1 MKIRNKLLIGF
12 TALMAILIVL
22 TFVSYERLHNSNQQL
37 DQMYQERYLKVRYST
52 GIRGEVNE
60 VAKVLANL
68 LLNPSNSVSTAN
80 NQLGGMVEDAERF
93 LAQVRER
100 AGSASEHQLVDR
112 VEEAWNAFEKYAE
125 RQINL
130 LSQGR
135 VEEANQY
142 RNTTGLQ
149 VQQEAMD
156 SMNALSR
163 YQDQEIDTQ
172 ITQAN
177 EQYTRAVQ
185 ITSGITIA
193 GLLLALGV
201 ILWVLPSITKGLN
214 TVNMMIASLG
224 KGHYRTVR
232 RIRVKSSDEIGQVAE
247 VLKAVSG
254 DLEEKLEVEKAY
266 LQAQKDLNWTNSNIA
281 RVPELLRGIG
291 SIRQISQMFISE
303 FAPVLGA
310 QAGAVYLIDE
320 EKHPDEIRRYGV
332 YALEE
337 TSEAGKKAYRIGEG
351 LIGQVALDERP
362 IQLEEAPG
370 DYVRITSATGHS
382 QATSIMIHPIVFEDE
397 LIGVV
402 ELASFN
408 GFSDLQ
414 KNLFTQLVSNLGV
427 ILNNVRRR
435 LRVEELL
442 RESQALTEELQVQS
456 EELQTQQ
463 EELRRSNENLEEQA
477 AALKRS
483 EELLQRQ
490 QEELEHFNTELIAKT
505 RALEEQVREV
515 EEKNDEIEQTKVQ
528 LEQQAMQLSMTSKY
542 KSEFLAN
549 MSHELRTPLNS
560 LLILSQLLSENKDG
574 NLTEKQREYAHTIY
588 MSGADLLKMIDEILD
603 LSKVDAGKM
612 DINYETVHMEDLA
625 LFTKQNFGPVA
636 SKKELG
642 LNVEFDAN
650 LPDWIYTDGHR
661 VKQILR
667 NLLSNAFKFTN
678 RGQVSLIAKKLKA
691 GEIPEYLN
699 ANQDYVSFTVQDTGI
714 GIAPDKTD
722 LIFEAFQQVD
732 GTTSRKYGGTGLGL
746 SISRELARLLGGA
759 IKVESAEG
767 VGSAFTLYLP
777 DNNAESIDHRALAEA
792 APSAESALQEAG
804 ESETRLF
811 EHRTSVMNNVDNRL
825 MGTQGSPVISRN
837 VPHPP
842 AEAAIDDDQ
851 QHITAGDK
859 VLLIIEDDVK
869 FAHILMDMARGR
881 GFKAIVALQ
890 GDKGLEMAR
899 HYLPDAIILDIQL
912 PIMDGWSILGE
923 LKSNSA
929 TRHIPVHVISVIDD
943 VKQGLMMGA
952 IAYLRKPSSKEALD
966 KAFSH
971 IESYTEQQLKR
982 LLIVED
988 DEVQRKSIIELIG
1001 HDDVAITAVSTGQD
1015 ALNELHGQRYDCMVL
1030 DLMLTDMTGFELL
1043 DRIRDDEGLN
1053 DLPIIIYTGKD
1064 LDTKEETR
1072 LRKYAESIIIKDVK
1086 SPERLLDETTLFL
1099 HRVEANLPEDKRKIL
1114 QKLHNKET
1122 LFEGKKILLVDDD
1135 IRNVFAL
1142 SSVLEGY
1149 RMEVIFAE
1157 NGREALDILEANP
1170 DIDLVLMDMMM
1181 PEMDGYEAMT
1191 RIRQMPRFEKL
1202 PIIAL
1207 TAKAMKDDRG
1217 KCIEAGASDYVKKP
1231 IQTDQLLSLMR
1242 VWLYS

>member
-12 TALMAILIVL
+12 TALMAIMIVL
-22 TFVSYERLHNSNQQL
+22 TFVSYERLNSSNKQI
-37 DQMYQERYLKVRYST
+37 DQMYQERYLKVRYTSAA
-52 GIRGEVNE
+52 RGEVNDI
-60 VAKVLANL
+60 AKVLANL
-68 LLNPSNSVSTAN
+68 LLNPNNSISAADGDLKEMQEN
-80 NQLGGMVEDAERF
+80 GERY
-93 LAQVRER
+93 LEEVRDR
-100 AGSASEHQLVDR
+100 ADSAPEHQLVDR
-112 VEEAWNAFEKYAE
+112 VNTAWEAYNAYAA
-125 RQINL
+125 RQVSL
-130 LSQGR
+130 MSQNR
-135 VEEANQY
+135 AEDANNY
-142 RNTTGLQ
+142 RNSIGLA
-149 VQQEAMD
+149 VQKEAVD
-156 SMNALSR
+156 SLNALSR
-163 YQDQEIDTQ
+163 YQDQEIDTE
-172 ITQAN
+172 IKDAN
-177 EQYTRAVQ
+177 AAYMRAVQ
-185 ITSGITIA
+185 ITVAIMIA

-201 ILWVLPSITKGLN
+201 IMWVLPSITRGLN
-214 TVNMMIASLG
+214 TVSMMITSFG
-224 KGHYRTVR
+224 KGRYRTIR
-232 RIRVKSSDEIGQVAE
+232 RIQVKSTDEIGQIASVF
-247 VLKAVSG
+247 KDVSN

-266 LQAQKDLNWTNSNIA
+266 LQAQQDQNWMSSNIA

-303 FAPVLGA
+303 FTPVLGA
-310 QAGAVYLIDE
+310 QLGVVYLIDE
-320 EKHPDEIRRYGV
+320 EKHPDELRRYGA
-332 YALEE
+332 YAFEE
-337 TSEAGKKAYRIGEG
+337 NEDVGKEVYRIGEG
-351 LIGQVALDERP
+351 LIGQAALDMTP
-362 IQLEEAPG
+362 IILEKTPE
-370 DYVRITSATGHS
+370 DYVNIGSATGAS
-382 QATSIMIHPIVFEDE
+382 RASGVMIYPVVFEDE

-402 ELASFN
+402 ELASFE
-408 GFSDLQ
+408 GFT
-414 KNLFTQLVSNLGV
+414 NLHTQLFSQLIMNLGV

-463 EELRRSNENLEEQA
+463 EELRRSNENLEEQTG
-477 AALKRS
+477 ALKRS

-515 EEKNDEIEQTKVQ
+515 EEKNDEIEKTKTQ

-574 NLTEKQREYAHTIY
+574 NLSVKQQEYAQTIY

-612 DINYETVHMEDLA
+612 DINYETVRMEELTS
-625 LFTKQNFGPVA
+625 FVQQNFGPMA
-636 SKKELG
+636 NKKELN
-642 LNVEFDAN
+642 LNIEFDSN
-650 LPDWIYTDGHR
+650 LPEWVYTDSHR

-678 RGQVSLIAKKLKA
+678 RGSVSLIGRKMKMEELP
-691 GEIPEYLN
+691 GYLN
-699 ANQDYVSFTVQDTGI
+699 TNQEYVGFTVKDTGI
-714 GIAPDKTD
+714 GIPSDKTD

-759 IKVESAEG
+759 IQVESSEG
-767 VGSAFTLYLP
+767 VGSSFTLFLP
-777 DNNAESIDHRALAEA
+777 DNHDEEVQVDDIAREAAATSEIENFGRDSQTMRSGRQTLLTPDTESISIMELPQSD
-792 APSAESALQEAG
+792 
-804 ESETRLF
+804 
-811 EHRTSVMNNVDNRL
+811 
-825 MGTQGSPVISRN
+825 SPVP
-837 VPHPP
+837 VQL
-842 AEAAIDDDQ
+842 EDDQ
-851 QHITAGDK
+851 ENLLEGDK
-859 VLLIIEDDVK
+859 ILLIIEDDVN

-890 GDKGLEMAR
+890 GDIGLEMAR
-899 HYLPDAIILDIQL
+899 QYLPDAIILDIQL
-912 PIMDGWSILGE
+912 PVMDGWAILGE
-923 LKSNSA
+923 LKSSSA

-943 VKQGLMMGA
+943 MKQGLMMGA
-952 IAYLRKPSSKEALD
+952 IAYLKKPSSKDSLD

-971 IESYTEQQLKR
+971 IESYTENQLKR

-988 DEVQRKSIIELIG
+988 DEIQRKAIIELIG
-1001 HDDVAITAVSTGQD
+1001 HDDVAITAVSTGSE
-1015 ALNELHGQRYDCMVL
+1015 ALNELHSQRYDCMVL

-1043 DRIRDDEGLN
+1043 DQIRDDQYLN
-1053 DLPIIIYTGKD
+1053 DLPIIIYTGKE
-1064 LDTKEETR
+1064 LDSKEEMK

-1099 HRVEANLPEDKRKIL
+1099 HRVEANLPEDKRRIL

-1149 RMEVIFAE
+1149 RMDVTFAE
-1157 NGREALDILEANP
+1157 NGREALEILDKNP
-1170 DIDLVLMDMMM
+1170 EIDLVLMDMMM

-1191 RIRQMPRFEKL
+1191 RIRQIPKFEKL

-1207 TAKAMKDDRG
+1207 TAKAMKEDRG

>member
-12 TALMAILIVL
+12 TALMAIMIAL
-22 TFVSYERLHNSNQQL
+22 TFVSYERLNSSNKQI
-37 DQMYQERYLKVRYST
+37 DQMYQERYLKVRFTSAA
-52 GIRGEVNE
+52 RGEVNDI
-60 VAKVLANL
+60 AKVVANL
-68 LLNPSNSVSTAN
+68 LLNPSNSVSATEAD
-80 NQLGGMVEDAERF
+80 LKEMKEKGVRYLE
-93 LAQVRER
+93 QVRDR
-100 AGSASEHQLVDR
+100 ADTATEHQLVDR
-112 VEEAWNAFEKYAE
+112 VNTAWDAYTNYAT
-125 RQINL
+125 RVINL
-130 LSQGR
+130 MSQSR
-135 VEEANQY
+135 VEDANNY
-142 RNTTGLQ
+142 RNSTGLA
-149 VQQEAMD
+149 VQKEAVD
-156 SMNALSR
+156 SLNALSR
-163 YQDQEIDTQ
+163 YQDQEIDAE
-172 ITQAN
+172 IKDAN
-177 EQYTRAVQ
+177 AAYTRAVQ
-185 ITSGITIA
+185 ITISIMVA
-193 GLLLALGV
+193 GLLLALGI
-201 ILWVLPSITKGLN
+201 ILWVLPSITRGLN
-214 TVNMMIASLG
+214 TVSMMITSFG
-224 KGHYRTVR
+224 KGRYKTIR
-232 RIRVKSSDEIGQVAE
+232 RIQIKSTDEIGQIANVFKE
-247 VLKAVSG
+247 VSN
-254 DLEEKLEVEKAY
+254 DLEEKLEIEKAY
-266 LQAQKDLNWTNSNIA
+266 VQAQQDQNWMSSNIA

-303 FAPVLGA
+303 FTPVLGA
-310 QAGAVYLIDE
+310 QLGVVYLIDE
-320 EKHPDEIRRYGV
+320 EKHPDELRRYGS
-332 YALEE
+332 YAFEE
-337 TSEAGKKAYRIGEG
+337 NGELGKEVYRIGEG
-351 LIGQVALDERP
+351 MIGQAALDMSP
-362 IQLEEAPG
+362 IVLDHTPDQ
-370 DYVRITSATGHS
+370 YVSIGSASGS
-382 QATSIMIHPIVFEDE
+382 ARAAGIMIYPVVFEDE

-402 ELASFN
+402 ELASFE
-408 GFSDLQ
+408 GFNEMHKQ
-414 KNLFTQLVSNLGV
+414 LFGQLIMNLGV

-463 EELRRSNENLEEQA
+463 EELRRSNENLEEQTD
-477 AALKRS
+477 ALKRS

-515 EEKNDEIEQTKVQ
+515 EEKNDEIEKTKTQ

-574 NLTEKQREYAHTIY
+574 NLSSKQQEYAQTIY

-612 DINYETVHMEDLA
+612 DMNYETVRLDELTG
-625 LFTKQNFGPVA
+625 FVTQNFGPMA
-636 SKKELG
+636 NKKELD
-642 LNVEFDAN
+642 LNIDFDSS
-650 LPDWIYTDGHR
+650 LPEWIYTDSHR

-678 RGQVSLIAKKLKA
+678 RGSVSLIAKRMKPEELP
-691 GEIPEYLN
+691 GYLNTNQEYLGF
-699 ANQDYVSFTVQDTGI
+699 SIKDTGI
-714 GIAPDKTD
+714 GIPPDKTD

-759 IKVESAEG
+759 IQVKSSEG
-767 VGSAFTLYLP
+767 VGSTFTLFLP
-777 DNNAESIDHRALAEA
+777 DNHEEAELAEEKATQEA
-792 APSAESALQEAG
+792 AVSSEIPQAMVHDIKPVRTPQQSILASDPEGSRVDELSPARSAEL
-804 ESETRLF
+804 TRI
-811 EHRTSVMNNVDNRL
+811 EDDVNT
-825 MGTQGSPVISRN
+825 I
-837 VPHPP
+837 
-842 AEAAIDDDQ
+842 AE
-851 QHITAGDK
+851 GDK
-859 VLLIIEDDVK
+859 TLLIIEDDVK

-881 GFKAIVALQ
+881 GFKALVALQ
-890 GDKGLEMAR
+890 GDTGLEMAR
-899 HYLPDAIILDIQL
+899 QYLPDAIILDIQL
-912 PIMDGWSILGE
+912 PVMDGWTILGE
-923 LKSNSA
+923 LKSSSV
-929 TRHIPVHVISVIDD
+929 TRHIPVHVITVVDD
-943 VKQGLMMGA
+943 MKQGLMMGA
-952 IAYLRKPSSKEALD
+952 IAYLKKPSSKDSLD

-971 IESYTEQQLKR
+971 IESYMENQLKR

-988 DEVQRKSIIELIG
+988 DEIQRKAIIELIG
-1001 HDDVAITAVSTGQD
+1001 HDDVAITAVSTGQE
-1015 ALNELHGQRYDCMVL
+1015 ALNELHSQRYDCMVL

-1043 DRIRDDEGLN
+1043 DQIRDDEYLN
-1053 DLPIIIYTGKD
+1053 DLPIIIYTGKE
-1064 LDTKEETR
+1064 LDSKEELK

-1099 HRVEANLPEDKRKIL
+1099 HRVEANLPEDKRRIL

-1149 RMEVIFAE
+1149 RMDVTFAE
-1157 NGREALDILEANP
+1157 NGREALEALEKNP
-1170 DIDLVLMDMMM
+1170 EFDLVLMDMMM

-1191 RIRQMPRFEKL
+1191 RIRQNPKFDKL

-1207 TAKAMKDDRG
+1207 TAKAMKEDRG

>member
-12 TALMAILIVL
+12 TALMAIMIVL
-22 TFVSYERLHNSNQQL
+22 TFVSYERLNSSNKQI
-37 DQMYQERYLKVRYST
+37 DQMYQERYLKVRYTSAT
-52 GIRGEVNE
+52 RGEVNDI
-60 VAKVLANL
+60 AKVLANL
-68 LLNPSNSVSTAN
+68 LLNPNNSISAADGDLKEM
-80 NQLGGMVEDAERF
+80 QKKGEGYLEE
-93 LAQVRER
+93 VRDR
-100 AGSASEHQLVDR
+100 ADSAPEHQLVDR
-112 VEEAWNAFEKYAE
+112 VNTAWEAYNAYAE
-125 RQINL
+125 RQVSL
-130 LSQGR
+130 MSQNR
-135 VEEANQY
+135 AEDANNY
-142 RNTTGLQ
+142 RNSIGLA
-149 VQQEAMD
+149 VQKEAVD
-156 SMNALSR
+156 SLNALSR
-163 YQDQEIDTQ
+163 YQDQEIDTE
-172 ITQAN
+172 IKDAN
-177 EQYTRAVQ
+177 AAYMRAVQ
-185 ITSGITIA
+185 ITVAIMIA

-201 ILWVLPSITKGLN
+201 IMWVLPSITRGLN
-214 TVNMMIASLG
+214 TVSMMITSFG
-224 KGHYRTVR
+224 KGRYRTIR
-232 RIRVKSSDEIGQVAE
+232 RIQVKSTDEIGQIASVF
-247 VLKAVSG
+247 KDVSN
-254 DLEEKLEVEKAY
+254 DLEEKLEIEKAY
-266 LQAQKDLNWTNSNIA
+266 LQAQQDQNWMSSNIA

-303 FAPVLGA
+303 FTPVLGA
-310 QAGAVYLIDE
+310 QLGVVYLIDE
-320 EKHPDEIRRYGV
+320 EKHPDELRRYGA
-332 YALEE
+332 YAFEE
-337 TSEAGKKAYRIGEG
+337 NEDVGKEVYRIGEG
-351 LIGQVALDERP
+351 LIGQAALDMTP
-362 IQLEEAPG
+362 IILEKTPE
-370 DYVRITSATGHS
+370 DYVNIGSATGS
-382 QATSIMIHPIVFEDE
+382 SRASGVMIYPVVFEDE

-402 ELASFN
+402 ELASFE
-408 GFSDLQ
+408 GFT
-414 KNLFTQLVSNLGV
+414 NLHTQLFSQLIMNLGV

-463 EELRRSNENLEEQA
+463 EELRRSNENLEEQTG
-477 AALKRS
+477 ALKRS

-515 EEKNDEIEQTKVQ
+515 EEKNDEIEKTKTQ

-574 NLTEKQREYAHTIY
+574 NLSVKQQEYAQTIY

-612 DINYETVHMEDLA
+612 DINYETVRMEELTS
-625 LFTKQNFGPVA
+625 FVQQNFGPMA
-636 SKKELG
+636 NKKELN
-642 LNVEFDAN
+642 LNIEFDSN
-650 LPDWIYTDGHR
+650 LPEWVYTDSHR

-678 RGQVSLIAKKLKA
+678 RGSVSLIGRKMKMEELP
-691 GEIPEYLN
+691 GYLN
-699 ANQDYVSFTVQDTGI
+699 TNQEYVGFTVKDTGI
-714 GIAPDKTD
+714 GIPSDKTD

-759 IKVESAEG
+759 IQVESSEG
-767 VGSAFTLYLP
+767 VGSSFTLFLP
-777 DNNAESIDHRALAEA
+777 DNHEEEVQVDDAAREAAAASEIESFGRESHTMRSGRQTLLTPDTESISIMELPQSD
-792 APSAESALQEAG
+792 
-804 ESETRLF
+804 
-811 EHRTSVMNNVDNRL
+811 
-825 MGTQGSPVISRN
+825 SPVP
-837 VPHPP
+837 VQL
-842 AEAAIDDDQ
+842 EDDQ
-851 QHITAGDK
+851 ENLLEGDK
-859 VLLIIEDDVK
+859 ILLIIEDDVN

-890 GDKGLEMAR
+890 GDIGLEMAR
-899 HYLPDAIILDIQL
+899 QYLPDAIILDIQL
-912 PIMDGWSILGE
+912 PVMDGWAILGE
-923 LKSNSA
+923 LKSSSA

-943 VKQGLMMGA
+943 MKQGLMMGA
-952 IAYLRKPSSKEALD
+952 IAYLKKPSSKDSLD

-971 IESYTEQQLKR
+971 IESYTENQLKR

-988 DEVQRKSIIELIG
+988 DEIQRKAIIELIG
-1001 HDDVAITAVSTGQD
+1001 HDDVAITAVSTGSE
-1015 ALNELHGQRYDCMVL
+1015 ALNELHSQRYDCMVL

-1043 DRIRDDEGLN
+1043 DQIRDDQYLN
-1053 DLPIIIYTGKD
+1053 DLPIIIYTGKE
-1064 LDTKEETR
+1064 LDSKEEMK

-1099 HRVEANLPEDKRKIL
+1099 HRVEANLPEDKRRIL

-1149 RMEVIFAE
+1149 RMDVTFAE
-1157 NGREALDILEANP
+1157 NGREALEILDKNP
-1170 DIDLVLMDMMM
+1170 EIDLVLMDMMM

-1191 RIRQMPRFEKL
+1191 RIRQIPKFEKL

-1207 TAKAMKDDRG
+1207 TAKAMKEDRG

>member
-12 TALMAILIVL
+12 TALMAIMIAL
-22 TFVSYERLHNSNQQL
+22 TFVSYERLNSSNQQI
-37 DQMYQERYLKVRYST
+37 DQMYQERYLKVRFTSAA
-52 GIRGEVNE
+52 RGEVNDI
-60 VAKVLANL
+60 AKVLANL
-68 LLNPSNSVSTAN
+68 LLNPSNSVSA
-80 NQLGGMVEDAERF
+80 AEADLKEMKDRGVRY
-93 LAQVRER
+93 LEQVRDR
-100 AGSASEHQLVDR
+100 ADTASEHQLVDR
-112 VEEAWNAFEKYAE
+112 VNNAWDAYTNYAT
-125 RQINL
+125 RITSL
-130 LSQGR
+130 MSQKR
-135 VEEANQY
+135 VEDANNY
-142 RNTTGLQ
+142 RNSSGLA
-149 VQQEAMD
+149 VQKETVD
-156 SMNALSR
+156 SLNALSR
-163 YQDQEIDTQ
+163 YQDQEIDAE
-172 ITQAN
+172 IKDAN
-177 EQYTRAVQ
+177 AAYTRAVQ
-185 ITSGITIA
+185 ITISIMVA

-201 ILWVLPSITKGLN
+201 ILWVLPSITRGLN
-214 TVNMMIASLG
+214 TVSMMITSFG
-224 KGHYRTVR
+224 KGRYRTIR
-232 RIRVKSSDEIGQVAE
+232 RIQIKSTDEIGQIANVFKE
-247 VLKAVSG
+247 VSN
-254 DLEEKLEVEKAY
+254 DLEEKLEIEKAY
-266 LQAQKDLNWTNSNIA
+266 VQAQQDQNWMSSNIA

-303 FAPVLGA
+303 FTPVLGA
-310 QAGAVYLIDE
+310 QLGVVYLIDE
-320 EKHPDEIRRYGV
+320 EKHPDELRRYGS
-332 YALEE
+332 YAFEE
-337 TSEAGKKAYRIGEG
+337 NGELGKEVYRIGEG
-351 LIGQVALDERP
+351 MIGQAALDMSP
-362 IQLEEAPG
+362 IVLDHTPDE
-370 DYVRITSATGHS
+370 YVSIGSASGS
-382 QATSIMIHPIVFEDE
+382 ARAAGIMIYPVVFEDE

-402 ELASFN
+402 ELASFE
-408 GFSDLQ
+408 GFNEMHKQ
-414 KNLFTQLVSNLGV
+414 LFGQLIMNLGV

-463 EELRRSNENLEEQA
+463 EELRRSNENLEEQTD
-477 AALKRS
+477 ALKRS

-515 EEKNDEIEQTKVQ
+515 EEKNDEIEKTKTQ

-574 NLTEKQREYAHTIY
+574 NLSSKQQEYAQTIY

-612 DINYETVHMEDLA
+612 DINYETVRLDELTG
-625 LFTKQNFGPVA
+625 FVTQNFGPMA
-636 SKKELG
+636 NKKELD
-642 LNVEFDAN
+642 LNIDFDSS
-650 LPDWIYTDGHR
+650 LPEWIYTDSHR

-678 RGQVSLIAKKLKA
+678 RGSVSLIAKRMK
-691 GEIPEYLN
+691 PEELPGYLN
-699 ANQDYVSFTVQDTGI
+699 TNQQYLGFSIKDTGI
-714 GIAPDKTD
+714 GIPSDKTD

-759 IKVESAEG
+759 IQVKSSEG
-767 VGSAFTLYLP
+767 VGSTFTLFLP
-777 DNNAESIDHRALAEA
+777 DNHEEAEWAEEKATREA
-792 APSAESALQEAG
+792 AVSSEQQQTLVPDIQPVRIPQQSILASEPEESRMAELSPARSAEL
-804 ESETRLF
+804 
-811 EHRTSVMNNVDNRL
+811 
-825 MGTQGSPVISRN
+825 SRI
-837 VPHPP
+837 
-842 AEAAIDDDQ
+842 EDDANT
-851 QHITAGDK
+851 IVEGDK
-859 VLLIIEDDVK
+859 TLLIIEDDVK

-881 GFKAIVALQ
+881 GFKALVALQ
-890 GDKGLEMAR
+890 GDTGLEMAR
-899 HYLPDAIILDIQL
+899 EYLPDAIILDIQL
-912 PIMDGWSILGE
+912 PVMDGWTILGE
-923 LKSNSA
+923 LKSNSV
-929 TRHIPVHVISVIDD
+929 TRHIPVHVISVVDD
-943 VKQGLMMGA
+943 MKQGLMMGA
-952 IAYLRKPSSKEALD
+952 IAYLKKPSSKDSLD

-971 IESYTEQQLKR
+971 IQSYTENQLKR

-988 DEVQRKSIIELIG
+988 DEIQRKAIIELIG
-1001 HDDVAITAVSTGQD
+1001 HDDVAITAVSTGQE
-1015 ALNELHGQRYDCMVL
+1015 ALNELHSQRYDCMVL

-1043 DRIRDDEGLN
+1043 DQIRDDEYLN
-1053 DLPIIIYTGKD
+1053 DLPIIIYTGKE
-1064 LDTKEETR
+1064 LDSKEEMK

-1099 HRVEANLPEDKRKIL
+1099 HRVEANLPEDKRRIL

-1149 RMEVIFAE
+1149 RMDVTFAE
-1157 NGREALDILEANP
+1157 NGREALEALEKNP
-1170 DIDLVLMDMMM
+1170 EFDLVLMDMMM

-1191 RIRQMPRFEKL
+1191 RIRQNPKFDKL

-1207 TAKAMKDDRG
+1207 TAKAMKEDRG

>member
-12 TALMAILIVL
+12 TALMAIMIVL
-22 TFVSYERLHNSNQQL
+22 TFVSYERLNSSNKQI
-37 DQMYQERYLKVRYST
+37 DQMYQERYLKVRYTSAA
-52 GIRGEVNE
+52 RGEVNDI
-60 VAKVLANL
+60 AKVLANL
-68 LLNPSNSVSTAN
+68 LLNPNNSISAADGDLKEM
-80 NQLGGMVEDAERF
+80 QKKGEGYLEE
-93 LAQVRER
+93 VRDR
-100 AGSASEHQLVDR
+100 ADSAPEHQLVDR
-112 VEEAWNAFEKYAE
+112 VNTAWEAYNAYAE
-125 RQINL
+125 RQVSL
-130 LSQGR
+130 MSQNR
-135 VEEANQY
+135 AEDANNY
-142 RNTTGLQ
+142 RNSIGLA
-149 VQQEAMD
+149 VQKEAVD
-156 SMNALSR
+156 SLNALSR
-163 YQDQEIDTQ
+163 YQDQEIDTE
-172 ITQAN
+172 IKDAN
-177 EQYTRAVQ
+177 AAYMRAVQ
-185 ITSGITIA
+185 ITVAIMIA

-201 ILWVLPSITKGLN
+201 IMWVLPSITRGLN
-214 TVNMMIASLG
+214 TVSMMITSFG
-224 KGHYRTVR
+224 KGRYRTIR
-232 RIRVKSSDEIGQVAE
+232 RIQVKSTDEIGQIASVF
-247 VLKAVSG
+247 KDVSN

-266 LQAQKDLNWTNSNIA
+266 LQAQQDQNWMSSNIA

-303 FAPVLGA
+303 FTPVLGA
-310 QAGAVYLIDE
+310 QLGVVYLIDE
-320 EKHPDEIRRYGV
+320 EKHPDELRRYGA
-332 YALEE
+332 YAFEE
-337 TSEAGKKAYRIGEG
+337 NEDVGKEVYRIGEG
-351 LIGQVALDERP
+351 LIGQAALDMTP
-362 IQLEEAPG
+362 IILEKTPE
-370 DYVRITSATGHS
+370 DYVNIGSATGS
-382 QATSIMIHPIVFEDE
+382 SRASGVMIYPVVFEDE

-402 ELASFN
+402 ELASFE
-408 GFSDLQ
+408 GFT
-414 KNLFTQLVSNLGV
+414 NLHTQLFSQLIMNLGV

-463 EELRRSNENLEEQA
+463 EELRRSNENLEEQTG
-477 AALKRS
+477 ALKRS

-515 EEKNDEIEQTKVQ
+515 EEKNDEIEKTKTQ

-574 NLTEKQREYAHTIY
+574 NLSVKQQEYAQTIY

-612 DINYETVHMEDLA
+612 DINYETVRMEELTS
-625 LFTKQNFGPVA
+625 FVQQNFGPMA
-636 SKKELG
+636 NKKELN
-642 LNVEFDAN
+642 LNIEFDSN
-650 LPDWIYTDGHR
+650 LPEWVYTDSHR

-678 RGQVSLIAKKLKA
+678 RGSVSLIGRKMKMEELP
-691 GEIPEYLN
+691 GYLN
-699 ANQDYVSFTVQDTGI
+699 TNQEYVGFTVKDTGI
-714 GIAPDKTD
+714 GIPSDKTD

-759 IKVESAEG
+759 IQVESSEG
-767 VGSAFTLYLP
+767 VGSSFTLFLP
-777 DNNAESIDHRALAEA
+777 DNHEEEVQVDDAAREAAAASEIESFGRESHTMRSGRQTLLTPDTESISIMELPQSD
-792 APSAESALQEAG
+792 
-804 ESETRLF
+804 
-811 EHRTSVMNNVDNRL
+811 
-825 MGTQGSPVISRN
+825 SPVP
-837 VPHPP
+837 VQL
-842 AEAAIDDDQ
+842 EDDQ
-851 QHITAGDK
+851 ENLLEGDK
-859 VLLIIEDDVK
+859 ILLIIEDDVN

-890 GDKGLEMAR
+890 GDIGLEMAR
-899 HYLPDAIILDIQL
+899 QYLPDAIILDIQL
-912 PIMDGWSILGE
+912 PVMDGWAILGE
-923 LKSNSA
+923 LKSSSA

-943 VKQGLMMGA
+943 MKQGLMMGA
-952 IAYLRKPSSKEALD
+952 IAYLKKPSSKDSLD

-971 IESYTEQQLKR
+971 IESYTENQLKR

-988 DEVQRKSIIELIG
+988 DEIQRKAIIELIG
-1001 HDDVAITAVSTGQD
+1001 HDDVAITAVSTGSE
-1015 ALNELHGQRYDCMVL
+1015 ALNELHSQRYDCMVL

-1043 DRIRDDEGLN
+1043 DQIRDDQYLN
-1053 DLPIIIYTGKD
+1053 DLPIIIYTGKE
-1064 LDTKEETR
+1064 LDSKEEMK

-1099 HRVEANLPEDKRKIL
+1099 HRVEANLPEDKRRIL

-1149 RMEVIFAE
+1149 RMDVTFAE
-1157 NGREALDILEANP
+1157 NGREALEILDKNP
-1170 DIDLVLMDMMM
+1170 EIDLVLMDMMM

-1191 RIRQMPRFEKL
+1191 RIRQIPKFEKL

-1207 TAKAMKDDRG
+1207 TAKAMKEDRG

>member
-12 TALMAILIVL
+12 TALMAIMIVL
-22 TFVSYERLHNSNQQL
+22 TFVSYERLNSSNKQI
-37 DQMYQERYLKVRYST
+37 DQMYQERYLKVRYTSAA
-52 GIRGEVNE
+52 RGEVNDI
-60 VAKVLANL
+60 AKVLANL
-68 LLNPSNSVSTAN
+68 LLNPNNSISAADGDLKEM
-80 NQLGGMVEDAERF
+80 QKKGEGYLEE
-93 LAQVRER
+93 VRDR
-100 AGSASEHQLVDR
+100 ADSAPEHQLVDR
-112 VEEAWNAFEKYAE
+112 VNTAWEAYNAYAE
-125 RQINL
+125 RQVSL
-130 LSQGR
+130 MSQNR
-135 VEEANQY
+135 AEDANNY
-142 RNTTGLQ
+142 RNSIGLA
-149 VQQEAMD
+149 VQKEAVD
-156 SMNALSR
+156 SLNALSR
-163 YQDQEIDTQ
+163 YQDQEIDTE
-172 ITQAN
+172 IKDAN
-177 EQYTRAVQ
+177 AAYMRAVQ
-185 ITSGITIA
+185 ITVAIMIA

-201 ILWVLPSITKGLN
+201 IMWVLPSITRGLN
-214 TVNMMIASLG
+214 TVSMMITSFG
-224 KGHYRTVR
+224 KGRYRTIR
-232 RIRVKSSDEIGQVAE
+232 RIQVKSTDEIGQIASVF
-247 VLKAVSG
+247 KDVSN

-266 LQAQKDLNWTNSNIA
+266 LQAQQDQNWMSSNIA

-303 FAPVLGA
+303 FTPVLGA
-310 QAGAVYLIDE
+310 QLGVVYLIDE
-320 EKHPDEIRRYGV
+320 EKHPDELRRYGA
-332 YALEE
+332 YAFEE
-337 TSEAGKKAYRIGEG
+337 NEDVGKEVYRIGEG
-351 LIGQVALDERP
+351 LIGQAALDMTP
-362 IQLEEAPG
+362 IILEKTPE
-370 DYVRITSATGHS
+370 DYVNIGSATGS
-382 QATSIMIHPIVFEDE
+382 SRASGVMIYPVVFEDE

-402 ELASFN
+402 ELASFE
-408 GFSDLQ
+408 GFT
-414 KNLFTQLVSNLGV
+414 NLHTQLFSQLIMNLGV

-463 EELRRSNENLEEQA
+463 EELRRSNENLEEQTG
-477 AALKRS
+477 ALKRS

-515 EEKNDEIEQTKVQ
+515 EEKNDEIEKTKTQ

-574 NLTEKQREYAHTIY
+574 NLSVKQQEYAQTIY

-612 DINYETVHMEDLA
+612 DINYETVRMEELTS
-625 LFTKQNFGPVA
+625 FVQQNFGPMA
-636 SKKELG
+636 NKKELN
-642 LNVEFDAN
+642 LNIEFDSN
-650 LPDWIYTDGHR
+650 LPEWVYTDSHR

-678 RGQVSLIAKKLKA
+678 RGSVSLIGRKMKMEELP
-691 GEIPEYLN
+691 GYLN
-699 ANQDYVSFTVQDTGI
+699 TNQEYVGFTVKDTGI
-714 GIAPDKTD
+714 GIPSDKTD

-759 IKVESAEG
+759 IQVESSEG
-767 VGSAFTLYLP
+767 VGSSFTLFLP
-777 DNNAESIDHRALAEA
+777 DNHEEEVQVDDVAREAAATSEIENFGRDSQTMRSGRQSLLTPDTESISIMELPQSD
-792 APSAESALQEAG
+792 
-804 ESETRLF
+804 
-811 EHRTSVMNNVDNRL
+811 
-825 MGTQGSPVISRN
+825 SPVP
-837 VPHPP
+837 VQL
-842 AEAAIDDDQ
+842 EDDQ
-851 QHITAGDK
+851 ENLLEGDK
-859 VLLIIEDDVK
+859 ILLIIEDDVN

-890 GDKGLEMAR
+890 GDIGLEMAR
-899 HYLPDAIILDIQL
+899 QYLPDAIILDIQL
-912 PIMDGWSILGE
+912 PVMDGWAILGE
-923 LKSNSA
+923 LKSSSA

-943 VKQGLMMGA
+943 MKQGLMMGA
-952 IAYLRKPSSKEALD
+952 IAYLKKPSSKDSLD

-971 IESYTEQQLKR
+971 IESYTENQLKR

-988 DEVQRKSIIELIG
+988 DEIQRKAIIELIG
-1001 HDDVAITAVSTGQD
+1001 HDDVAITAVSTGSE
-1015 ALNELHGQRYDCMVL
+1015 ALNELHSQRYDCMVL

-1043 DRIRDDEGLN
+1043 DQIRDDQYLN
-1053 DLPIIIYTGKD
+1053 DLPIIIYTGKE
-1064 LDTKEETR
+1064 LDSKEEMK

-1099 HRVEANLPEDKRKIL
+1099 HRVEANLPEDKRRIL

-1149 RMEVIFAE
+1149 RMDVTFAE
-1157 NGREALDILEANP
+1157 NGREALEILDKNP
-1170 DIDLVLMDMMM
+1170 EIDLVLMDMMM

-1191 RIRQMPRFEKL
+1191 RIRQIPKFEKL

-1207 TAKAMKDDRG
+1207 TAKAMKEDRG

>member
-12 TALMAILIVL
+12 TALMAIMIVL
-22 TFVSYERLHNSNQQL
+22 TFVSYERLNSSNKQI
-37 DQMYQERYLKVRYST
+37 DQMYQERYLKVRYTSAA
-52 GIRGEVNE
+52 RGEVNDI
-60 VAKVLANL
+60 AKVLANL
-68 LLNPSNSVSTAN
+68 LLNPNNSISAADGDLKEM
-80 NQLGGMVEDAERF
+80 QKKGEGYLEE
-93 LAQVRER
+93 VRDR
-100 AGSASEHQLVDR
+100 ADSAPEHQLVDR
-112 VEEAWNAFEKYAE
+112 VNTAWEAYNAYAE
-125 RQINL
+125 RQVSL
-130 LSQGR
+130 MSQNR
-135 VEEANQY
+135 AEDANNY
-142 RNTTGLQ
+142 RNSIGLA
-149 VQQEAMD
+149 VQKEAVD
-156 SMNALSR
+156 SLNALSR
-163 YQDQEIDTQ
+163 YQDQEIDTE
-172 ITQAN
+172 IKDAN
-177 EQYTRAVQ
+177 AAYMRAVQ
-185 ITSGITIA
+185 ITVAIMIA

-201 ILWVLPSITKGLN
+201 IMWVLPSITRGLN
-214 TVNMMIASLG
+214 TVSMMITSFG
-224 KGHYRTVR
+224 KGRYRTIR
-232 RIRVKSSDEIGQVAE
+232 RIQVKSTDEIGQIASVF
-247 VLKAVSG
+247 KDVSN

-266 LQAQKDLNWTNSNIA
+266 LQAQQDQNWMSSNIA

-303 FAPVLGA
+303 FTPVLGA
-310 QAGAVYLIDE
+310 QLGVVYLIDE
-320 EKHPDEIRRYGV
+320 EKHPDELRRYGA
-332 YALEE
+332 YAFEE
-337 TSEAGKKAYRIGEG
+337 NEDVGKEVYRIGEG
-351 LIGQVALDERP
+351 LIGQAALDMTP
-362 IQLEEAPG
+362 IILEKTPE
-370 DYVRITSATGHS
+370 DYVNIGSATGS
-382 QATSIMIHPIVFEDE
+382 SRASGVMIYPVVFEDE

-402 ELASFN
+402 ELASFE
-408 GFSDLQ
+408 GFT
-414 KNLFTQLVSNLGV
+414 NLHTQLFSQLIMNLGV

-463 EELRRSNENLEEQA
+463 EELRRSNENLEEQTG
-477 AALKRS
+477 ALKRS

-515 EEKNDEIEQTKVQ
+515 EEKNDEIEKTKTQ

-574 NLTEKQREYAHTIY
+574 NLSVKQQEYAQTIY

-612 DINYETVHMEDLA
+612 DINYETVRMEELTS
-625 LFTKQNFGPVA
+625 FVQQNFGPMA
-636 SKKELG
+636 NKKELN
-642 LNVEFDAN
+642 LNIEFDSN
-650 LPDWIYTDGHR
+650 LPEWVYTDSHR

-678 RGQVSLIAKKLKA
+678 RGSVSLIGRKMKMEELP
-691 GEIPEYLN
+691 GYLN
-699 ANQDYVSFTVQDTGI
+699 TNQEYVGFTVKDTGI
-714 GIAPDKTD
+714 GIPSDKTD

-759 IKVESAEG
+759 IQVESSEG
-767 VGSAFTLYLP
+767 VGSSFTLFLP
-777 DNNAESIDHRALAEA
+777 DNHEEEVQVDDVAREAAATSEIENFGRDSQTMRSGRQSLLTPDTESISIMELPQSD
-792 APSAESALQEAG
+792 
-804 ESETRLF
+804 
-811 EHRTSVMNNVDNRL
+811 
-825 MGTQGSPVISRN
+825 SPVP
-837 VPHPP
+837 VQL
-842 AEAAIDDDQ
+842 EDDQ
-851 QHITAGDK
+851 ENLLEGDK
-859 VLLIIEDDVK
+859 ILLIIEDDVN

-890 GDKGLEMAR
+890 GDIGLEMAR
-899 HYLPDAIILDIQL
+899 QYLPDAIILDIQL
-912 PIMDGWSILGE
+912 PVMDGWAILGE
-923 LKSNSA
+923 LKSSSA

-943 VKQGLMMGA
+943 MKQGLMMGA
-952 IAYLRKPSSKEALD
+952 IAYLKKPSSKDSLD

-971 IESYTEQQLKR
+971 IESYTENQLKR

-988 DEVQRKSIIELIG
+988 DEIQRKAIIELIG
-1001 HDDVAITAVSTGQD
+1001 HDDVAITAVSTGSE
-1015 ALNELHGQRYDCMVL
+1015 ALNELHSQRYDCMVL

-1043 DRIRDDEGLN
+1043 DQIRDDQYLN
-1053 DLPIIIYTGKD
+1053 DLPIIIYTGKE
-1064 LDTKEETR
+1064 LDSKEEMK

-1099 HRVEANLPEDKRKIL
+1099 HRVEANLPEDKRRIL

-1149 RMEVIFAE
+1149 RMDVTFAE
-1157 NGREALDILEANP
+1157 NGREALEILDKNP
-1170 DIDLVLMDMMM
+1170 EIDLVLMDMMM

-1191 RIRQMPRFEKL
+1191 RIRQIPNFEKL

-1207 TAKAMKDDRG
+1207 TAKAMKEDRG

>member
-12 TALMAILIVL
+12 TALMAIMIVL
-22 TFVSYERLHNSNQQL
+22 TFVSYERLNSSNKQI
-37 DQMYQERYLKVRYST
+37 DQMYQERYLKVRYTSAA
-52 GIRGEVNE
+52 RGEVNDI
-60 VAKVLANL
+60 AKVLANL
-68 LLNPSNSVSTAN
+68 LLNPNNSISAADGDLKEM
-80 NQLGGMVEDAERF
+80 QKKGEGYLEE
-93 LAQVRER
+93 VRDR
-100 AGSASEHQLVDR
+100 ADSAPEHQLVDR
-112 VEEAWNAFEKYAE
+112 VNTAWEAYNAYAE
-125 RQINL
+125 RQVSL
-130 LSQGR
+130 MSQNR
-135 VEEANQY
+135 AEDANNY
-142 RNTTGLQ
+142 RNSIGLA
-149 VQQEAMD
+149 VQKEAVD
-156 SMNALSR
+156 SLNALSR
-163 YQDQEIDTQ
+163 YQDQEIDTE
-172 ITQAN
+172 IKDAN
-177 EQYTRAVQ
+177 AAYMRAVQ
-185 ITSGITIA
+185 ITVAIMIA

-201 ILWVLPSITKGLN
+201 IMWVLPSITRGLN
-214 TVNMMIASLG
+214 TVSMMITSFG
-224 KGHYRTVR
+224 KGRYRTIR
-232 RIRVKSSDEIGQVAE
+232 RIQVKSTDEIGQIASVF
-247 VLKAVSG
+247 KDVSN

-266 LQAQKDLNWTNSNIA
+266 LQAQQDQNWMSSNIA

-303 FAPVLGA
+303 FTPVLGA
-310 QAGAVYLIDE
+310 QLGVVYLIDE
-320 EKHPDEIRRYGV
+320 EKHPDELRRYGA
-332 YALEE
+332 YAFEE
-337 TSEAGKKAYRIGEG
+337 NEDVGKEVYRIGEG
-351 LIGQVALDERP
+351 LIGQAALDMTP
-362 IQLEEAPG
+362 IILEKTPE
-370 DYVRITSATGHS
+370 DYVNIGSATGS
-382 QATSIMIHPIVFEDE
+382 SRASGVMIYPVVFEDE

-402 ELASFN
+402 ELASFE
-408 GFSDLQ
+408 GFT
-414 KNLFTQLVSNLGV
+414 NLHTQLFSQLIMNLGV

-463 EELRRSNENLEEQA
+463 EELRRSNENLEEQTG
-477 AALKRS
+477 ALKRS

-515 EEKNDEIEQTKVQ
+515 EEKNDEIEKTKTQ

-574 NLTEKQREYAHTIY
+574 NLSVKQQEYAQTIY

-612 DINYETVHMEDLA
+612 DINYETVRMEELTS
-625 LFTKQNFGPVA
+625 FVQQNFGPMA
-636 SKKELG
+636 NKKELN
-642 LNVEFDAN
+642 LNIEFDSN
-650 LPDWIYTDGHR
+650 LPEWVYTDSHR

-678 RGQVSLIAKKLKA
+678 RGSVSLIGRKMKTEELP
-691 GEIPEYLN
+691 GYLN
-699 ANQDYVSFTVQDTGI
+699 TNQEYVGFTVKDTGI
-714 GIAPDKTD
+714 GIPSDKTD

-759 IKVESAEG
+759 IQVESSEG
-767 VGSAFTLYLP
+767 VGSSFTLFLP
-777 DNNAESIDHRALAEA
+777 DNHEEEVQVDDAAREAATASQIENFGRDSQTMHSGRQTVLTPDTESISIMELPQSD
-792 APSAESALQEAG
+792 
-804 ESETRLF
+804 
-811 EHRTSVMNNVDNRL
+811 
-825 MGTQGSPVISRN
+825 SPVP
-837 VPHPP
+837 VQL
-842 AEAAIDDDQ
+842 EDDQ
-851 QHITAGDK
+851 ENLLEGDK
-859 VLLIIEDDVK
+859 ILLIIEDDVN

-890 GDKGLEMAR
+890 GDIGLEMAR
-899 HYLPDAIILDIQL
+899 QYLPDAIILDIQL
-912 PIMDGWSILGE
+912 PVMDGWAILGE
-923 LKSNSA
+923 LKSSSA

-943 VKQGLMMGA
+943 MKQGLMMGA
-952 IAYLRKPSSKEALD
+952 IAYLKKPSSKDSLD

-971 IESYTEQQLKR
+971 IESYTENQLKR

-988 DEVQRKSIIELIG
+988 DEIQRKAIIELIG
-1001 HDDVAITAVSTGQD
+1001 HDDVAITAVSTGSE
-1015 ALNELHGQRYDCMVL
+1015 ALNELHSQRYDCMVL

-1043 DRIRDDEGLN
+1043 DQIRDDQYLN
-1053 DLPIIIYTGKD
+1053 DLPIIIYTGKE
-1064 LDTKEETR
+1064 LDSKEEMK

-1099 HRVEANLPEDKRKIL
+1099 HRVEANLPEDKRRIL

-1149 RMEVIFAE
+1149 RMDVTFAE
-1157 NGREALDILEANP
+1157 NGREALEILDKNP
-1170 DIDLVLMDMMM
+1170 EIDLVLMDMMM

-1191 RIRQMPRFEKL
+1191 RIRQIPKFEKL

-1207 TAKAMKDDRG
+1207 TAKAMKEDRG